1 MKTLINILCVTLT
14 IALLSSCASDKGASQ
29 EVTQTSGE
37 PQPEEWPYK
46 KNGIRL
52 IFIADSNLNFSDGIA
67 HTLHICFYQLRD
79 PNAFNQ
85 LTSDHDGLLQL
96 LECFL
101 FDPGVTSFKEL
112 MVQPGQTLSVA
123 LDRAEGSKYVGI
135 ATGYD
140 KIEKERMIIFRQIP
154 VVVKRKG
161 LMWWKKYAEPDD
173 LHLKIKL
180 GSRQIESVEV
190 IQ

>member
-1 MKTLINILCVTLT
+1 MKTFIKILCVTA
-14 IALLSSCASDKGASQ
+14 IIVLLCSCASDKGTS
-29 EVTQTSGE
+29 EGVTQTSDE

-52 IFIADSNLNFSDGIA
+52 IFIADSKLNFSDGIA
-67 HTLHICFYQLRD
+67 HTLHICVYQLRD

-85 LTSDHDGLLQL
+85 MTSDRDGLLQL

-112 MVQPGQTLSVA
+112 TVQPEQTLSVA

-140 KIEKERMIIFRQIP
+140 KIEKERIIIFRQIP
-154 VVVKRKG
+154 VKVKRKG
-161 LMWWKKYAEPDD
+161 LMWWKKIAEPDD
-173 LHLKIKL
+173 LQLKIKL
-180 GSRQIESVEV
+180 GSQQIVADEV